1 MNLLNLRY
9 FLVAAEELN
18 FTRAAR
24 RLYIS
29 QQSLSGHIL
38 KLENYFGV
46 ELFDRSPPMT
56 LTSAGTCLMRYAKRM
71 LDSVDEL
78 EKEVQDIK
86 GSHSGELT
94 IGITRARG
102 AVYLP
107 MILPKFNRDFPNIKI
122 HLIEENSAHLEQ
134 LLREGK
140 IDLMLGRVPK
150 DILGIDCEVV
160 WREQYVI
167 IVPNNF
173 LQKYLPDRAD
183 YLCAHPEEATLK
195 DFEDCPFLSSRM
207 NQFVG
212 EAFHNCCARANM
224 DPHVILEAYNI
235 NIVIALCLEGMGALV
250 CPNALLH
257 PYLGPDNQFSNRD
270 ISIFPID
277 YYDEIAVSFLR
288 NKYVSSGMREFIR
301 LIRSISNDSPFS

>member
-167 IVPNNF
+167 IVPNKVQF
-173 LQKYLPDRAD
+173 TRD
-183 YLCAHPEEATLK
+183 YT
-195 DFEDCPFLSSRM
+195 
-207 NQFVG
+207 G
-212 EAFHNCCARANM
+212 
-224 DPHVILEAYNI
+224 
-235 NIVIALCLEGMGALV
+235 
-250 CPNALLH
+250 
-257 PYLGPDNQFSNRD
+257 
-270 ISIFPID
+270 
-277 YYDEIAVSFLR
+277 
-288 NKYVSSGMREFIR
+288 
-301 LIRSISNDSPFS
+301 

>member
-134 LLREGK
+134 LLREN
-140 IDLMLGRVPK
+140 R
-150 DILGIDCEVV
+150 
-160 WREQYVI
+160 
-167 IVPNNF
+167 
-173 LQKYLPDRAD
+173 PDAWP
-183 YLCAHPEEATLK
+183 CAERH
-195 DFEDCPFLSSRM
+195 SR
-207 NQFVG
+207 
-212 EAFHNCCARANM
+212 H
-224 DPHVILEAYNI
+224 
-235 NIVIALCLEGMGALV
+235 
-250 CPNALLH
+250 
-257 PYLGPDNQFSNRD
+257 
-270 ISIFPID
+270 
-277 YYDEIAVSFLR
+277 
-288 NKYVSSGMREFIR
+288 
-301 LIRSISNDSPFS
+301 

>member
-107 MILPKFNRDFPNIKI
+107 MILPKFNRDFPISKFI
-122 HLIEENSAHLEQ
+122 
-134 LLREGK
+134 LLRKTRHILNNSFVKGK
-140 IDLMLGRVPK
+140 S
-150 DILGIDCEVV
+150 
-160 WREQYVI
+160 
-167 IVPNNF
+167 
-173 LQKYLPDRAD
+173 
-183 YLCAHPEEATLK
+183 T
-195 DFEDCPFLSSRM
+195 
-207 NQFVG
+207 
-212 EAFHNCCARANM
+212 
-224 DPHVILEAYNI
+224 
-235 NIVIALCLEGMGALV
+235 
-250 CPNALLH
+250 
-257 PYLGPDNQFSNRD
+257 
-270 ISIFPID
+270 
-277 YYDEIAVSFLR
+277 
-288 NKYVSSGMREFIR
+288 
-301 LIRSISNDSPFS
+301 

>member
-1 MNLLNLRY
+1 M
-9 FLVAAEELN
+9 VAAEELN

-107 MILPKFNRDFPNIKI
+107 MILP
-122 HLIEENSAHLEQ
+122 
-134 LLREGK
+134 
-140 IDLMLGRVPK
+140 
-150 DILGIDCEVV
+150 
-160 WREQYVI
+160 
-167 IVPNNF
+167 
-173 LQKYLPDRAD
+173 
-183 YLCAHPEEATLK
+183 
-195 DFEDCPFLSSRM
+195 SST
-207 NQFVG
+207 
-212 EAFHNCCARANM
+212 E
-224 DPHVILEAYNI
+224 
-235 NIVIALCLEGMGALV
+235 
-250 CPNALLH
+250 
-257 PYLGPDNQFSNRD
+257 
-270 ISIFPID
+270 IFPISKF
-277 YYDEIAVSFLR
+277 ILLRKTRHILNNSFV
-288 NKYVSSGMREFIR
+288 KGKST
-301 LIRSISNDSPFS
+301 

>member
-107 MILPKFNRDFPNIKI
+107 SSTEVFPISKFI
-122 HLIEENSAHLEQ
+122 
-134 LLREGK
+134 LLRKTRHILNNSFVKGK
-140 IDLMLGRVPK
+140 S
-150 DILGIDCEVV
+150 
-160 WREQYVI
+160 
-167 IVPNNF
+167 
-173 LQKYLPDRAD
+173 
-183 YLCAHPEEATLK
+183 T
-195 DFEDCPFLSSRM
+195 
-207 NQFVG
+207 
-212 EAFHNCCARANM
+212 
-224 DPHVILEAYNI
+224 
-235 NIVIALCLEGMGALV
+235 
-250 CPNALLH
+250 
-257 PYLGPDNQFSNRD
+257 
-270 ISIFPID
+270 
-277 YYDEIAVSFLR
+277 
-288 NKYVSSGMREFIR
+288 
-301 LIRSISNDSPFS
+301 